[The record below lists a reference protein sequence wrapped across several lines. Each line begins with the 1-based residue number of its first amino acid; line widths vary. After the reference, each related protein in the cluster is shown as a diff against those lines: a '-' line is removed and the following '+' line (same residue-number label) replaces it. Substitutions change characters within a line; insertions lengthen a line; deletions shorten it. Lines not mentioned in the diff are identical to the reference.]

1 MQGHDHEDEI
11 YEDEQRHI
19 QWEKKMV
26 KIYEE
31 RTSGRNLIL
40 IHVIITAFS
49 QGVLVTLLFM
59 DVVGF
64 SADDLYENFG
74 TLTENVGL
82 VFSRFICTI
91 ILHLSQ

>member
-1 MQGHDHEDEI
+1 
-11 YEDEQRHI
+11 
-19 QWEKKMV
+19 MV

-59 DVVGF
+59 
-64 SADDLYENFG
+64 A
-74 TLTENVGL
+74 TLWMTS
-82 VFSRFICTI
+82 SR
-91 ILHLSQ
+91 

>member
-1 MQGHDHEDEI
+1 
-11 YEDEQRHI
+11 
-19 QWEKKMV
+19 MV

-64 SADDLYENFG
+64 SRDDLYENFG
-74 TLTENVGL
+74 TLT
-82 VFSRFICTI
+82 
-91 ILHLSQ
+91 